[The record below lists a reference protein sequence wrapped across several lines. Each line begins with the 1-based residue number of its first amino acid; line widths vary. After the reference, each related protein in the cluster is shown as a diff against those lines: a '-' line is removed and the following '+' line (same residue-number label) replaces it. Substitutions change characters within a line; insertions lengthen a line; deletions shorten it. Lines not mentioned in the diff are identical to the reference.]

1 MSALPSTPQ
10 VRLPVRTVPMTPLD
24 LEEVFSI
31 ERLAYPHPWSL
42 RNFADSL
49 ASGYRCQTLRD
60 EAGLLIGY
68 VLTVSAVDEVHLLN
82 LTVRSSLHGQGYG
95 RLLLDDAV
103 AAARLEG
110 MATMLLEVR
119 PSNPRAIAIYQR
131 YGFVRI
137 GIRRGYYPA
146 VNQTREDAIVMRLG
160 L

>member
-1 MSALPSTPQ
+1 MSALPDAPQ
-10 VRLPVRTVPMTPLD
+10 VRLPLRMLSMTARD
-24 LEEVFSI
+24 LEEVFDV
-31 ERLAYPHPWSL
+31 ERVAYPYPWSL

-49 ASGYRCQTLRD
+49 ASGYRCQMMRD
-60 EAGLLIGY
+60 EGGLLIGY

-82 LTVRSSLHGQGYG
+82 VTVRSSLHGQGYG
-95 RLLLDDAV
+95 RMLLDDAV
-103 AAARLEG
+103 AAARNAG

-146 VNQTREDAIVMRLG
+146 VNQAREDAIVMRLD

>member
-1 MSALPSTPQ
+1 MSALPKV
-10 VRLPVRTVPMTPLD
+10 VRAQPPLRIARMQTSD
-24 LEEVFSI
+24 LEDVFGI
-31 ERLAYPHPWSL
+31 EQTAYPFPWTL

-49 ASGYRCQTLRD
+49 VANYRCQTLRD
-60 EAGLLIGY
+60 ADGLLVGY
-68 VLTVSAVDEVHLLN
+68 VLTVGAVDETHLLN
-82 LTVRSSLHGQGYG
+82 LTVRPALQGQGFG

-103 AAARLEG
+103 RAARRGG

-137 GIRRGYYPA
+137 GLRRNYYPA
-146 VNQTREDAIVMRLG
+146 ADQTREDAIVMRLS

>member
-1 MSALPSTPQ
+1 MSALPSVPQ
-10 VRLPVRTVPMTPLD
+10 VRLPVRMLPMTPVD

-31 ERLAYPHPWSL
+31 ERLAYEHPWSV

-49 ASGYRCQTLRD
+49 TSGYRCQTMRD
-60 EAGLLIGY
+60 DAGLLVGY

-82 LTVRSSLHGQGYG
+82 VTVCSSLHGQGYG

-103 AAARLEG
+103 AAARCDG
-110 MATMLLEVR
+110 MSSMLLEVR

-131 YGFVRI
+131 YGFMRI